1 MQCGYDAAL
10 KLAPTLY
17 TSMRGLVSRIHK
29 QLRVN
34 RHCQVNVGWLS
45 GSDGNHFNPYPAG
58 NEREEGKVAVKK
70 IHGEGTSGK
79 GNETASW

>member
-1 MQCGYDAAL
+1 MWLWHSVKTGSH
-10 KLAPTLY
+10 TLY
-17 TSMRGLVSRIHK
+17 LNEGISFKNTQRIRGKPALSSK
-29 QLRVN
+29 
-34 RHCQVNVGWLS
+34 CWWLS

-58 NEREEGKVAVKK
+58 NEREEGKAAVKK